1 MATLTIRNL
10 PQAAHDALRRIAA
23 ENRNS
28 MEAEARAALV
38 AHVARKSPDE
48 VKRRVRQ
55 LQAKL
60 PRPPAGAKADG
71 VDASLAEKR
80 IDVLF
85 EEGLISLD
93 EKLTWEERIN
103 RYEVS
108 LDEVQAYFDRL
119 WPWSKPATS

>member
-1 MATLTIRNL
+1 
-10 PQAAHDALRRIAA
+10 
-23 ENRNS
+23 